1 MFIPNK
7 LANSANV
14 NKSPYP
20 AYLLGSG
27 TNQIS
32 NTLPVTGKKKSLLS
46 IKGISLCGGKN
57 QWKGVLSSLHEN
69 QSNQLV

>member
-32 NTLPVTGKKKSLLS
+32 NTLPVTGKKKVFYQLKESVS
-46 IKGISLCGGKN
+46 VEGKTN
-57 QWKGVLSSLHEN
+57 GRVF
-69 QSNQLV
+69 